1 MTTACPPGY
10 YKNPI
15 SGGIESLPWP
25 EDLSDLPES
34 LGFQVID
41 WCEENLVH
49 HLSGEPWRFSEL
61 QKKFIVLWYA
71 LSNPHSGRWL
81 YRSGVIRLA
90 KGSGKDPFL
99 AALALAE
106 MLGPVKFSH
115 VHPVTGR
122 PVGMRHQMALVVIA
136 ANSESQGQET
146 LLVSNGMVS
155 EKLRNATG
163 FDAGKLGSSTP
174 TGSRIKLM
182 TNSVRTSEG
191 LPATA
196 TFLNESHHMT
206 ESNGG
211 KRLADA
217 ARRNSAKGPG
227 GKSRVLEATNAH
239 EPGADS
245 VAEKTYESWQS
256 QIAGTSPFQDILYCS
271 VEADPSLS
279 FNVVEEAE
287 AIIRQAYYY
296 SPWIDKQNILAEV
309 YDDRTSA
316 ADAIRFY
323 ANGLAAAESAWIEP
337 NNLDRCSYPD
347 DILLPGTEVTMALDC
362 SKSEDTT
369 ALSVCRMS
377 DGQVFEIGHW
387 TKPKG
392 ERGQKGA
399 WRVPRYEVD
408 EKVTWV
414 RENFKVIWFGVDP
427 SPATDDDDGTVE
439 YWGYLLTK
447 WATEFRSSIV
457 LPASSGNPIIFD
469 HRKSIPGGSERIRLM
484 TEMAEMIGHEIDE
497 DGTFRYDGSPMTR
510 MHMINAKKRSNQYGV
525 SIGKESRTSTRKV
538 DLAITVVMSRLGR
551 RLILDSGKGNQ
562 PEGVVYI

>member
-10 YKNPI
+10 YRNPI

-49 HLSGEPWRFSEL
+49 HLTGEPWRFSEL
-61 QKKFIVLWYA
+61 QKKFIVLWYS
-71 LSNPHSGRWL
+71 LSDSHRWW
-81 YRSGVIRLA
+81 YRSGVMRLA

-99 AALALAE
+99 AAIALAE
-106 MLGPVKFSH
+106 MIGPVKFSH
-115 VHPVTGR
+115 LHPVTGR
-122 PVGMRHQMALVVIA
+122 PVGKAHQMALVIIA
-136 ANSESQGQET
+136 ANSEAQGQET
-146 LLVSNGMVS
+146 LLVANGMVS

-163 FDAGKLGSSTP
+163 YDAGKLGSSTP

-182 TNSVRTSEG
+182 TSSVRTAEG
-191 LPATA
+191 APATA
-196 TFLNESHHMT
+196 VILNESHHMT
-206 ESNGG
+206 EQNGG
-211 KRLADA
+211 ARIA
-217 ARRNSAKGPG
+217 AVSRRNTAKSPG
-227 GKSRVLEATNAH
+227 GNARVLEATNAH

-245 VAEKTYESWQS
+245 VAEQTYESWQS
-256 QIAGTSPFQDILYCS
+256 QVAGTSPFKDILYCS

-279 FNVVEEAE
+279 FSVVEEAE
-287 AIIRQAYYY
+287 EILRQAYYY
-296 SPWIDKQNILAEV
+296 SPWIDKPTILATI
-309 YDDRTSA
+309 YDDRTTA
-316 ADAIRFY
+316 AEAIRFY

-347 DILLPGTEVTMALDC
+347 DILFPGTEVTMALDC

-414 RENFKVIWFGVDP
+414 RENFKVLWFGVDP

-457 LPASSGNPIIFD
+457 LPASSGNPIVFD

-497 DGTFRYDGSPMTR
+497 DGTFKYDGSPMTR